1 MVRNHCLYFTL
12 KMNLLD
18 VYKSKSNSHVNLHNH
33 TIKAK
38 RKCSKKKK
46 KERKKEK
53 EKEKKGE
60 KCQILISKLKLL
72 VLQFYIEY
80 IYTFNHSLFKS
91 NLSEAALYHLVLKIG
106 IAYTVKTGFS
116 LYKI

>member
-46 KERKKEK
+46 ERKKKKKKRK
-53 EKEKKGE
+53 ERWEVPNSHFKTKTPS
-60 KCQILISKLKLL
+60 LT
-72 VLQFYIEY
+72 VL
-80 IYTFNHSLFKS
+80 H
-91 NLSEAALYHLVLKIG
+91 
-106 IAYTVKTGFS
+106 
-116 LYKI
+116 